1 MRIKQLSDLVEV
13 AKCSSMS
20 VAAKNTHTSRQALSN
35 SIQSLEQELGCQ
47 LVESSTKGVRLT
59 EKGKKALIAAQD
71 ILNRVDL
78 LRAELSGTDDA
89 NNHIR
94 GSLNLELSPMLNISV
109 LPYAFTDFCSK
120 YPNVSLFTSEKYRK
134 DIVEQVSADKNTC
147 GILLVSKLLTEFFQS
162 VPDNVE
168 LIELKTYPIYIAL
181 SPRHPLA
188 SQKSISVNTLAQYP
202 LVVFE
207 VGGTVGVHALSK
219 LADDIDVCLS
229 TNNAALCKN
238 LLNRDHAIMYSFPP
252 YVKYNVFEDFRHIPV
267 SDKSATLTTYI
278 AINKDMPRQARQI
291 TSLFV
296 NTFAQYL

>member
-1 MRIKQLSDLVEV
+1 MRVKQLSDLVEI

-20 VAAKNTHTSRQALSN
+20 VAARNIHTSRQALSN

-47 LVESSTKGVRLT
+47 LIESSAKGVRLT
-59 EKGKKALIAAQD
+59 DKGRKALVAAQD
-71 ILNRVDL
+71 ILNRIDL
-78 LRAELSGTDDA
+78 LRAELSGTENV
-89 NNHIR
+89 NNHMH
-94 GSLNLELSPMLNISV
+94 GSLNLGLSPMLNLSV

-120 YPNVSLFTSEKYRK
+120 YPNISLFTSEKYR
-134 DIVEQVSADKNTC
+134 DDAIEQVVNDKNTC
-147 GILLVSKLLTEFFQS
+147 GILLVSKLITEFFQS
-162 VPDNVE
+162 IPENVE
-168 LIELKTYPIYIAL
+168 LIELKTYPIYIAV

-202 LVVFE
+202 LIVFE

-219 LADDIDVCLS
+219 LAGDINVCLS
-229 TNNAALCKN
+229 TNNATLCEN

-252 YVKYNVFEDFRHIPV
+252 YVKYNVFEDFRHIPI
-267 SDKSATLTTYI
+267 SDKSATLTAFV
-278 AINKDMPRQARQI
+278 AINKDMPRQTRQI